1 MSAELHSDRGRLLS
15 RRDML
20 RLSALTMAGAVAAA
34 CTPAAAPATT
44 GEGGEAAP
52 SQEKVSIVATTSMPI
67 NTWDNALERAT
78 EQLPNID
85 LKVTA
90 TPVPNWS
97 AYSDSIVT
105 QIAGGEQLDVIMIA
119 IEGLRLLTNK
129 NILVPLDPFLEAD
142 PEAQQLLMDDVH
154 VTLREMLQV
163 DGKQMEYPF
172 SWNNMIL
179 YYNTAIFEEEG
190 VDPPAE
196 DWTWDDFLAVCEK
209 VSRVSGAADDRY
221 AYSFWGANLFGMHAW
236 FFNNDTSLLTDDWV
250 DSNVLDPKFS
260 ETLQFLADLI
270 LVHKFSP
277 NPAGW
282 DETAQLHAGN
292 LVMRTCGRWCFGAS
306 LAEGFETY
314 DIQYQPYQSGP
325 YRTDVGTDGWGISS
339 SAADD
344 QAAWE
349 VVKFLSNQDA
359 AIDMVQLGGNVPA
372 LRSVSE
378 MPVFAEYGPA
388 NTALFYKSLDYAKTV
403 PSPTNFNIIEP
414 VMNRHLETIW
424 NGEKTVDEAVQ
435 AMHVELQAEMDK
447 IKA

>member
-1 MSAELHSDRGRLLS
+1 MSAEMHSDRGRLLS

-34 CTPAAAPATT
+34 CAPATAPAT
-44 GEGGEAAP
+44 SGEGPGAAP
-52 SQEKVSIVATTSMPI
+52 SRDKVSIVATSQMEI
-67 NTWDNALERAT
+67 NTWNAAMERAKD
-78 EQLPNID
+78 QLPDID

-90 TPVPNWS
+90 TPIDNWS
-97 AYSDSIVT
+97 SYSDLVVT

-119 IEGLRLLTNK
+119 IEGLRLLTDK

-142 PEAQQLLMDDVH
+142 TEAQQILMDDVH

-172 SWNNMIL
+172 SWNNMVL

-190 VDPPAE
+190 VEPPAE

-209 VSRVSGAADDRY
+209 VARVTGSADDRY

-236 FFNNDTSLLTDDWV
+236 LFNNDTSLLTDDWA

-282 DETAQLHAGN
+282 DETAQFHAGN

-314 DIQYQPYQSGP
+314 DIQYQPYKSGP
-325 YRTDVGTDGWGISS
+325 YRTDVGTDGWGVSS
-339 SAADD
+339 SAVDD

-359 AIDMVQLGGNVPA
+359 AIDMVKLGGNVPA

-378 MPVFAEYGPA
+378 MPVFAEFGPA
-388 NTALFYKSLDYAKTV
+388 NTALFYKSLDYGKTV

-424 NGEKTVDEAVQ
+424 NGERTVEEAVQ
-435 AMHVELQAEMDK
+435 AMHTELQAEMDK
-447 IKA
+447 VKA

>member
-1 MSAELHSDRGRLLS
+1 
-15 RRDML
+15 
-20 RLSALTMAGAVAAA
+20 
-34 CTPAAAPATT
+34 
-44 GEGGEAAP
+44 
-52 SQEKVSIVATTSMPI
+52 
-67 NTWDNALERAT
+67 
-78 EQLPNID
+78 
-85 LKVTA
+85 
-90 TPVPNWS
+90 
-97 AYSDSIVT
+97 
-105 QIAGGEQLDVIMIA
+105 
-119 IEGLRLLTNK
+119 
-129 NILVPLDPFLEAD
+129 
-142 PEAQQLLMDDVH
+142 
-154 VTLREMLQV
+154 
-163 DGKQMEYPF
+163 
-172 SWNNMIL
+172 
-179 YYNTAIFEEEG
+179 
-190 VDPPAE
+190 
-196 DWTWDDFLAVCEK
+196 
-209 VSRVSGAADDRY
+209 
-221 AYSFWGANLFGMHAW
+221 MHAW

-282 DETAQLHAGN
+282 DETAQFHAGN

-325 YRTDVGTDGWGISS
+325 YRTDVGTDGWGVSS

-388 NTALFYKSLDYAKTV
+388 NRRSSISRWTMPRRCLRHQLQHHRAGDE
-403 PSPTNFNIIEP
+403 PSP
-414 VMNRHLETIW
+414 RDDLERR
-424 NGEKTVDEAVQ
+424 EDS
-435 AMHVELQAEMDK
+435 
-447 IKA
+447 